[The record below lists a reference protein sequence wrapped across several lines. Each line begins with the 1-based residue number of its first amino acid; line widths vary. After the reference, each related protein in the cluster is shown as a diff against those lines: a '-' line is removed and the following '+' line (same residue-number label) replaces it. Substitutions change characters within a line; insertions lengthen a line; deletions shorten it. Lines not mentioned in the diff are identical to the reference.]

1 MKHERGRRLAVALAD
16 LFFEIRTGKIAAL
29 GIDAVVPVPLHWK
42 RRAWRG
48 YNQSAEVAERLAH
61 RLRLPFHENLL
72 RRTRPTPVQTNLSA
86 TKRREN
92 VRNAFAP
99 RRRLEG
105 ATVLL
110 VDDVMTTGA
119 TCHYA
124 AKALKEAGA
133 SKVIAAILA
142 RREDPRVSPALEEP

>member
-1 MKHERGRRLAVALAD
+1 
-16 LFFEIRTGKIAAL
+16 
-29 GIDAVVPVPLHWK
+29 VPLHWK

-48 YNQSAEVAERLAH
+48 YNQSAEVAERLAR
-61 RLRLPFHENLL
+61 RLKLPFHENLL

-92 VRNAFAP
+92 VRNAFSP

-105 ATVLL
+105 ASVLL

-142 RREDPRVSPALEEP
+142 RREDPRVSPALEEPE